1 MPVRDFSSEQAR
13 QELRELTGYEDW
25 LLQHVYKLTEDELF
39 PEWPDAVVY
48 DADTKSSV
56 VRNSGRGN
64 AVLLDWRPGF
74 LQVAPPLV
82 FVASFKLLDMLFE
95 WVLKVTDRFDGYQFS
110 RKIKQLDKP
119 GIVYPSVLQ
128 ARPWLVAALAA
139 LYKCSEPLRGTIIHS
154 RHFESSN
161 GGLRIASSKN
171 EVVGEYVE
179 LSAEDLR
186 TYAQLSVSV
195 LKYLHGDWH
204 LDAHREKRLRWQID
218 ALQKLHRLEPLG
230 QAQPRHVCVR
240 WNTRDPNIRI
250 VDVDWIQGDIL
261 ERNPGQD
268 VTFDLRVVI
277 ASEGRSSPR
286 AYLIPYEVLP
296 RLDSL
301 PEAQWADYSS
311 PIPD

>member
-286 AYLIPYEVLP
+286 AYLIPYAVLP
-296 RLDSL
+296 SL
-301 PEAQWADYSS
+301 P
-311 PIPD
+311 

>member
-268 VTFDLRVVI
+268 VTFDLRVVT